1 MYIKELALYQDFSH
15 FIYQVQSK
23 LVLESFPDTYLSIE
37 LLLYKNIFKK
47 RQRKPVFFIR
57 VFIKCPESTY
67 TII

>member
-1 MYIKELALYQDFSH
+1 MYIKELALYQHFSH
-15 FIYQVQSK
+15 SIYHVQSK
-23 LVLESFPDTYLSIE
+23 LFLESFPDTHLFVE
-37 LLLYKNIFKK
+37 LLLYKNIFLK